1 MPKKFFQT
9 LRSVYFWKNKT
20 GMPQKFDLLGTPNA
34 GASPIAQK
42 VVGPDFLY
50 LEKSSKIEKKIIFK
64 PENSDYA
71 KPSGKAF

>member
-1 MPKKFFQT
+1 
-9 LRSVYFWKNKT
+9 
-20 GMPQKFDLLGTPNA
+20 MPQKLGLLGTSNA

-50 LEKSSKIEKKIIFK
+50 LEKTSKFKKKIIFK